1 MNSRLMS
8 SNVALA
14 AALAVAA
21 SSADGAAQTG
31 TSHQF
36 ELGTFGTYTLYDGTS
51 LQYREEFG
59 AGGLL
64 GFFLNNTFSLEASG
78 DFTETTLNAG
88 SNTRVTAARLGGT
101 VFAQRRLLGGNAVY
115 LGAGYERVFYR
126 AGDSF
131 DDNGIHFRLGDRLPL
146 GGRAVLRL
154 EGRAAYY
161 PNSPR
166 RAAGDQVFN
175 LIASAGLSIFAFGG
189 PKRDGDRDG
198 VADKGDRC
206 PDTPVGALV
215 DGVGC
220 PQDEDT
226 DGIFDGLDQCPATPS
241 GADVDTIGCPA
252 DTDSDG
258 VYNGVDTCPNTPA
271 GAVVDGN
278 GCPSDGDLDGV
289 FDGLDLCGDTPPGAT
304 VDDVGC
310 PSDEDL
316 DGVFDG
322 IDQCQGTPPGTGVD
336 ATGCP
341 ADDDGDGVGNAVDRC
356 PNTPRNATV
365 DATGCPPAGDSDR
378 DGVNDNLD
386 RCPNTA
392 PGQQVDAIGCPV
404 LFVVERGVTQ
414 PLVLRGVNFATGSS
428 RLTRE
433 SFAILDQVA
442 ASLVAHPEVA
452 IEIGGHT
459 DITGSM
465 RTNMRLSLARAE
477 SVRAYLAQKGV
488 PIERMEA
495 RGFGPDRP
503 VTTNSTAEGRAENR
517 RVELK
522 EIKRQP

>member
-1 MNSRLMS
+1 MTRHFGMLTRLG
-8 SNVALA
+8 
-14 AALAVAA
+14 A
-21 SSADGAAQTG
+21 SILVIGATSAGVTAQTG
-31 TSHQF
+31 TAKQI
-36 ELGTFGTYTLYDGTS
+36 ELGTFGTYTLFDGTS
-51 LQYREEFG
+51 LRYREEFG

-64 GFFLNNTFSLEASG
+64 GVFFTNTFSLEASG

-88 SNTRVTAARLGGT
+88 SNTRVTATRLSGT
-101 VFAQRRLLGGNAVY
+101 LFAQRRVLGGNAIY

-126 AGDSF
+126 AADTF
-131 DDNGIHFRLGDRLPL
+131 DDNGIHVRLGDRLPL

-161 PNSPR
+161 PSSPHK
-166 RAAGDQVFN
+166 AAGDQVFN
-175 LIASAGLSIFAFGG
+175 LSATAGISIFAFGG
-189 PKRDGDRDG
+189 PPRDSDGDGVGDG
-198 VADKGDRC
+198 GDAC
-206 PDTPVGALV
+206 PGTPIGAIV
-215 DGVGC
+215 DGAGC
-220 PQDEDT
+220 PQDEDK
-226 DGIFDGLDQCPATPS
+226 DGIFNGLDQCPGTPA

-252 DTDSDG
+252 DADG
-258 VYNGVDTCPNTPA
+258 DGAFNGVDTCPNTPR
-271 GAVVDGN
+271 GAVVDGA
-278 GCPSDGDLDGV
+278 GCPSDGDLDAV
-289 FDGLDLCGDTPPGAT
+289 FDGLDQCADTPAGAT

-310 PSDEDL
+310 PSDEDR

-322 IDQCQGTPPGTGVD
+322 IDRCQGTPTGTGVD

-341 ADDDGDGVGNAVDRC
+341 ADDDGDGVGNSIDRC

-404 LFVVERGVTQ
+404 LFVVDRGVRQ

-428 RLTRE
+428 RLTPE
-433 SFAILDQVA
+433 SYAILDQVA
-442 ASLVAHPEVA
+442 SSLIAHPEVA

-459 DITGSM
+459 DNTGSL
-465 RTNMRLSLARAE
+465 RTNTRLSLARAE

-488 PIERMEA
+488 PVERMEA

-503 VTTNSTAEGRAENR
+503 VATNATAEGRAENR
-517 RVELK
+517 RVEL
-522 EIKRQP
+522 RQTNQ